1 MHSKNQILMTDKP
14 GGPIR
19 QRSIDI
25 IQAGVVLLKEKQGYS
40 QLQIVEKMEIL
51 EFMVSESAL
60 SKIVRYKE
68 GGNKILKIAAD
79 GIQELIYQE
88 IGVEWE
94 GTQYS
99 ERAAPN
105 WKQTLVKRPETP
117 VLPSVNPGFSFYE
130 DGRLPIAQ
138 KVDFISGA
146 KQEVIEFGVVL
157 NTFAGY
163 FFSRNEK
170 EFKHHV
176 QELLAKGVNF
186 KCYLLDP
193 DCEETNMYFSDRA
206 KHLPDEL
213 KSIGKIR
220 EAIEKLAKVQ
230 QQFTSA
236 GYRGAFEIF
245 AYQHIPA
252 NYFMTVDGDSPTG
265 KVMVS
270 HYVYGLSRANC
281 PVLEF
286 SRQSNPGLYDRYWD
300 SLKKLAENARLLK
313 F

>member
-1 MHSKNQILMTDKP
+1 MPDKP

-51 EFMVSESAL
+51 EFIVSESAL

-79 GIQELIYQE
+79 GIQELIRRE

-94 GTQYS
+94 ETKYS
-99 ERAAPN
+99 DAVPSNWTPNPVKIETTAP
-105 WKQTLVKRPETP
+105 
-117 VLPSVNPGFSFYE
+117 PSANPGLAFHE
-130 DGRLPIAQ
+130 DGRLTIAQ

-193 DCEETNMYFSDRA
+193 DCEETNLYFKDRA

-213 KSIGKIR
+213 KSTGKIR
-220 EAIEKLAKVQ
+220 EAIEKLGKVQ
-230 QQFTSA
+230 QQFITA
-236 GYRGAFEIF
+236 GYSGAFEIF

-252 NYFMTVDGDSPTG
+252 NYFMTVDGDSPNG

-281 PVLEF
+281 PVVEF
-286 SRQSNPGLYDRYWD
+286 SKQSNPALYDRYWD
-300 SLKKLAENARLLK
+300 SLKKLAENARQLK